1 MSPAWPTLVLEVLTP
16 CAQLGHRYV
25 VHPKQ
30 KILVGRTRFS
40 DIVFDHPT
48 VTQRHAWIWFENGK
62 WMIRD
67 AGSAAGTF
75 IDDCSIPYSA
85 EVPLP
90 SGSKLRLG
98 GFDLR
103 VTAGAP
109 DLEPSIPPGPYPRY
123 GGEAATRSARED
135 EARPPR
141 TPPFAG
147 RFVLHEQLG
156 RGNQGVVHRA
166 YDDETKG
173 FVALKIFDPMD
184 DHALIQRFLSRKK
197 SQELRYGSW
206 IHKHLL
212 WGVVDRTP
220 YLVMELAEGELLSA
234 RLSLRPLTLK
244 EAVEMVGK
252 LGYSAGGLHEE
263 GLLHRNIKP
272 ENIRFSQYV
281 PDSAALSD
289 IWIDTDPSG
298 RQKFRPDLHPAS
310 RGFVAPE
317 LRRTGQA
324 DARADVYSLA
334 AVLYRCVAGCMPVA
348 EPEGVAVYGQIGPVT
363 SDLPQPLAEV
373 RPDAPRAL
381 CDLLR
386 AALSPS
392 PGERPGT
399 GKELSF
405 ALSGVAKTLG
415 LAGAEPPFPVTRLPA
430 GRRATPRPRP
440 PLDPFTDKVFQEEL
454 TQIVLPRCQI
464 DDARSYLY
472 SVIYA
477 HNHADRATLSGCALC
492 GVAHFDLLSLEIQPD
507 GFLLLPKDMESR
519 ARHPYLCHY
528 CIWSEHRAAHAALTE
543 ALADLAAR
551 GDDPMR
557 PGGPTRRELRE
568 GLLRLVKDARPHME
582 EYEVCTRCKRSGDT
596 LVGAEMN
603 LCLSCIAAARAA
615 AEAQIRAVRDARG
628 ERVRAEYAKLH
639 VRAQAHLAR
648 LGKRFRETL
657 ERDVPLPP
665 RGSIGDWFYLDVE
678 ELERAAAPSRAR
690 IDEVGTKLASSV
702 EAHVIASLEK
712 RLDRVAPSPFES
724 RGTSEPRLD
733 AGAAASFDT
742 QGTSGL
748 PSYLERYLAC
758 CRPSEP
764 VAARLEMAI
773 AVMSELLH
781 AGYRYSHK
789 IDECEWADATPYFD
803 TFHRLAD
810 RPPAP

>member
-1 MSPAWPTLVLEVLTP
+1 MSPARPTLVLEVLTP

-25 VHPKQ
+25 VHPNQ
-30 KILVGRTRFS
+30 KILVGRTRVS
-40 DIVFDHPT
+40 DIVFDHLT
-48 VTQRHAWIWFENGK
+48 VTQRHAWLWFENGK

-75 IDDCSIPYSA
+75 IDDVSVPYSA

-90 SGSKLRLG
+90 PGSTLQLG

-103 VTAGAP
+103 VTSGAP

-123 GGEAATRSARED
+123 GGEAAARSARDD

-147 RFVLHEQLG
+147 RFALHEQLG

-166 YDDETKG
+166 YDDEQKD
-173 FVALKIFDPMD
+173 FVALKIFDPME
-184 DHALIQRFLSRKK
+184 DHALIERFLSREK
-197 SQELRYGSW
+197 SKALRYGSW
-206 IHKHLL
+206 IHKHLA

-220 YLVMELAEGELLSA
+220 YLAMELAQGELLSA
-234 RLSLRPLTLK
+234 RLSRRPFTMK
-244 EAVEMVGK
+244 EAVEVVGR
-252 LGYSAGGLHEE
+252 LAYDAGSLHEE
-263 GLLHRNIKP
+263 GFAHRNIKP

-289 IWIDTDPSG
+289 IWIDTDRSG
-298 RQKFRPDLHPAS
+298 KQRYRPELLAAS
-310 RGFVAPE
+310 RGFAAPE
-317 LRRTGQA
+317 ARRTGQA
-324 DARADVYSLA
+324 DARSDVYSLA

-348 EPEGVAVYGQIGPVT
+348 EPDGAVVYGQIGPVT

-392 PGERPGT
+392 PGDRPRT

-405 ALSGVAKTLG
+405 ALSDVAKTLG
-415 LAGAEPPFPVTRLPA
+415 LAGAEPPFPLARVA
-430 GRRATPRPRP
+430 SGRRAAPRARP

-454 TQIVLPRCQI
+454 TELVLPRCQV
-464 DDARSYLY
+464 DAARSHLY

-477 HNHADRATLSGCALC
+477 HNHADRAKLSGCALC
-492 GVAHFDLLSLEIQPD
+492 GVTHFDLLSLEIRPD
-507 GFLLLPKDMESR
+507 GFVLLPKDMESR
-519 ARHPYLCHY
+519 ARHPYLCYH
-528 CIWSEHRAAHAALTE
+528 CIWSEHPAAHAALTG

-551 GDDPMR
+551 SDEPMR

-568 GLLRLVKDARPHME
+568 GLLRLMKDARPHLE
-582 EYEVCTRCKRSGDT
+582 EHMLCTRCGRSGDT

-603 LCLSCIAAARAA
+603 LCLSCLAAARAA
-615 AEAQIRAVRDARG
+615 AEAQIRAGRDARE
-628 ERVRAEYAKLH
+628 ERVRAEYAGLH
-639 VRAQAHLAR
+639 VRAQAHLRR
-648 LGKRFRETL
+648 LGKRFTETS
-657 ERDVPLPP
+657 ERDVRLPP

-678 ELERAAAPSRAR
+678 ELERAAAPQRAR

-712 RLDRVAPSPFES
+712 RLDE
-724 RGTSEPRLD
+724 
-733 AGAAASFDT
+733 AALASFDT

-748 PSYLERYLAC
+748 PSYLERYLAR
-758 CRPSEP
+758 CRPSKP
-764 VAARLEMAI
+764 VADRLEMAI

-789 IDECEWADATPYFD
+789 IDDCEWADATPYFEEL
-803 TFHRLAD
+803 HRLAD
-810 RPPAP
+810 RPPAD